1 MLINGKFRC
10 AGCMKELNE
19 EFEVCSCGYKNDSGA
34 NLTHCLQVGT
44 VLDDTY
50 VIGKVIG
57 EGGFGITYVGWD
69 RDLEKKV
76 AIKEFYM
83 DGFTSRNSTVSSE
96 VNSKVGDDEELF
108 EVNRE
113 KFINEA
119 KILASFMEESGIVT
133 VYRFFR
139 ENNTAYIVMEYVEG
153 ITLKEYLRQKGKLS
167 VEETIG
173 LIGPVMNSLA
183 KVHEKNLVH
192 RDISPDNIMI
202 TADGRGKLIDFGAA
216 REANGG
222 NKSLSVVLKHGFAPV
237 EQYQSKGN
245 QGPWTDVYA
254 LSATI
259 YKCITGVIL
268 PEAMVK
274 KILNGRC

>member
-1 MLINGKFRC
+1 
-10 AGCMKELNE
+10 
-19 EFEVCSCGYKNDSGA
+19 
-34 NLTHCLQVGT
+34 
-44 VLDDTY
+44 
-50 VIGKVIG
+50 
-57 EGGFGITYVGWD
+57 
-69 RDLEKKV
+69 
-76 AIKEFYM
+76 
-83 DGFTSRNSTVSSE
+83 
-96 VNSKVGDDEELF
+96 
-108 EVNRE
+108 

-119 KILASFMEESGIVT
+119 KILASFMEEPGIVT
-133 VYRFFR
+133 VHKFFR

-268 PEAMVK
+268 PEAIVK